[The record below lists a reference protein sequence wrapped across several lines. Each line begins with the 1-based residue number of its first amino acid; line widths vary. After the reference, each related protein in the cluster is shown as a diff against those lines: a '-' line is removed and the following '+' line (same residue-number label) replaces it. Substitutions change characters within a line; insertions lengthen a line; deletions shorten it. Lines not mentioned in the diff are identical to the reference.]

1 MFKKIPINIVSA
13 IVIFIL
19 VFAWIISGLF
29 SSDETSSSEII
40 ANSETVEKITVRASE
55 FSSQDKTYYLTVR
68 GRTEADKVVMIKPKT
83 SSNISMVINP
93 GQNVKAG
100 ELICLLDKENRLA
113 GLNEANANKNKAQL
127 QFDAIQTLA
136 NEGYRSENAVATA
149 EAALKS
155 AIARVEMAQNELDN
169 IRIVAPFDGYV
180 EDVFVEVGDLIT
192 PANPCAKIM
201 QLDPMKVTGEVTEK
215 NVAQLSIDQEVSVKM
230 LNGETIE
237 GKINFISKSANPSTR
252 TYKVEATVL
261 NKDGNILEGLTAE
274 MRVPLN
280 KVKAH
285 LIPSYLLSLND
296 EGELGIKIVE
306 NEIVKFLLIQ
316 IIEDGLDGL
325 WVSGLPDEVT
335 IITVGQ
341 EYVINGQNVNVQLSE
356 I

>member
-19 VFAWIISGLF
+19 VFAWIVSGLF

-40 ANSETVEKITVRASE
+40 ANSKTVEKITVRASE

-93 GQNVKAG
+93 GQNVTAG

-169 IRIVAPFDGYV
+169 IRVVAPFDGYV
-180 EDVFVEVGDLIT
+180 EDVFVEVKFIGQFPNISFSCCYRFNDFLI
-192 PANPCAKIM
+192 CFFVGYKI
-201 QLDPMKVTGEVTEK
+201 TYT
-215 NVAQLSIDQEVSVKM
+215 N
-230 LNGETIE
+230 TI
-237 GKINFISKSANPSTR
+237 R
-252 TYKVEATVL
+252 TKFHVFC
-261 NKDGNILEGLTAE
+261 DNIL
-274 MRVPLN
+274 
-280 KVKAH
+280 
-285 LIPSYLLSLND
+285 
-296 EGELGIKIVE
+296 
-306 NEIVKFLLIQ
+306 
-316 IIEDGLDGL
+316 
-325 WVSGLPDEVT
+325 
-335 IITVGQ
+335 
-341 EYVINGQNVNVQLSE
+341 
-356 I
+356 